1 MPRPVRFSLFV
12 TLLLSCASEPE
23 EPPWGGIP
31 EGEET
36 EEAETGTSGTDTT
49 AADEDETATEP
60 WESDAGDPGTSAPG
74 TDGGTSDTPEE
85 PPPPEVPDIE
95 YCQDVAGWSLQWSM
109 LEQEVL
115 DLVNEER
122 AAGGSCGMQSFPPSG
137 PLTMEARLRCAARVH
152 SKDMNDRDFFSHFN
166 PDGEG
171 PSDRV
176 DQTGYLWTS
185 VGENIASGYPTAIE
199 VMGAWLESSGH
210 CANIRNPDFTELGIG
225 YYAGGPYGSLWTQ
238 VFASP

>member
-1 MPRPVRFSLFV
+1 MLRPFRISVCV
-12 TLLLSCASEPE
+12 TVLLSCASEPE

-31 EGEET
+31 EGDAT
-36 EEAETGTSGTDTT
+36 GAETGTNAT
-49 AADEDETATEP
+49 ASDEDEDEDETTTDP
-60 WESDAGDPGTSAPG
+60 WESGEDETDTSVSG
-74 TDGGTSDTPEE
+74 SDEGTSDTPE
-85 PPPPEVPDIE
+85 PPPPEVPDID
-95 YCQDVAGWSLQWSM
+95 YCEDVAAWSPQWSM

-115 DLVNEER
+115 DLVNAER
-122 AAGGSCGMQSFPPSG
+122 AAGGDCGMQAFPPSG
-137 PLTMEARLRCAARVH
+137 PLTMEPRLRCAARVH

-176 DQTGYLWTS
+176 DRTGYVWAS
-185 VGENIASGYPTAIE
+185 VGENIASGYPTASE

-210 CANIRNPDFTELGIG
+210 CSNIRNPDYTELGVG

-238 VFASP
+238 VFASR